1 MRTLALGMANY
12 LPDANPSQRTRFKS
26 VPPPPR
32 QGWPRTFNVLSLLC
46 DRRLC
51 RSNTKSYQSR
61 PNVQTNLAA
70 GCCNKPF
77 WKLTLSWMA

>member
-26 VPPPPR
+26 VPPPR

-61 PNVQTNLAA
+61 PYVQTNLIAVR
-70 GCCNKPF
+70 CNKPF
-77 WKLTLSWMA
+77 GRLILSWMA